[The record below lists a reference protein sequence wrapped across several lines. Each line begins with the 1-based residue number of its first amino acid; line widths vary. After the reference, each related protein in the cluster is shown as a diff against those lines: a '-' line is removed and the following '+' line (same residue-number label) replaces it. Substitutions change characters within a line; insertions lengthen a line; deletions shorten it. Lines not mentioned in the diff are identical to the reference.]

1 MDKRQELLNMV
12 GGYQEQQRY
21 QYIPELF
28 WGKEIPHSWE
38 EYDKQQSEH
47 IAECGNPKW
56 YSISDSDENLCDW
69 VNPDEAWLLTPEQAK
84 QLGDVRD
91 FKILLQPDYYDKL
104 WEWGL
109 VKKWGKAKKQR

>member
-12 GGYQEQQRY
+12 SGCQEQQRF
-21 QYIPELF
+21 QYEPEEFL
-28 WGKEIPHSWE
+28 GKTPHSWE

-47 IAECGNPKW
+47 IAECGYPKW
-56 YSISDSDENLCDW
+56 FVVADDADICDW

-91 FKILLQPDYYDKL
+91 FKILLQSGYDDKL

>member
-12 GGYQEQQRY
+12 SGYQKQQRF
-21 QYIPELF
+21 QYIPEEF
-28 WGKEIPHSWE
+28 IGEIPHSWE
-38 EYDKQQSEH
+38 EYDKQQEQH
-47 IAECGNPKW
+47 IAECGYPKW
-56 YSISDSDENLCDW
+56 FELAIGDGKLGDW

-91 FKILLQPDYYDKL
+91 FKILLQSGYYDKL

-109 VKKWGKAKKQR
+109 VKKCGKAKKQR